1 MAGQEVYR
9 FAVSAVPE
17 CGEELLRRAGR
28 TVEDVD
34 RYIFHQANMRIIRS
48 AVRKMGISEEKCFLN
63 VEQYGNTS
71 AASVAVALAECL
83 ERKLKEMKDTHKK
96 LDVITFSGNGEPTTH
111 PDFEGIVD
119 DTIRLRN
126 RYFPAAKVS
135 VLSNSTMAHL
145 PAVHRALE
153 RVDNNILKLDTVDI
167 DYIRR
172 VDRPTSP
179 AYNID
184 DIISTLR
191 SFHGNVIIQTMFM
204 KGTDISGQDLNNTS
218 DRYVTPWIEAL
229 KLIRPKQVM
238 IYTIDRDTPCHT
250 LQKATHEELNNIRD
264 RVAAEGIEC
273 TAAY

>member
-1 MAGQEVYR
+1 
-9 FAVSAVPE
+9 
-17 CGEELLRRAGR
+17 
-28 TVEDVD
+28 
-34 RYIFHQANMRIIRS
+34 
-48 AVRKMGISEEKCFLN
+48 
-63 VEQYGNTS
+63 
-71 AASVAVALAECL
+71 
-83 ERKLKEMKDTHKK
+83 MKDTHKS

-126 RYFPAAKVS
+126 LYFPAAKVS

-167 DYIRR
+167 NYIRR